1 MAEVEMDAEP
11 IEEIEVDEFDVEE
24 PDQTFSDDNITD
36 DNGSNTDLEAEVL
49 FQVAHY
55 VDEYGG
61 PASLADV
68 AFEIQE
74 KNTDV
79 HKAMEKAV
87 KAGIPKVEP
96 VIKMLLEEGLIV
108 ETEYGGYVTTPEGDK
123 IVQEP
128 QEQEKSLGTYESD
141 KNNGN
146 PEGEGE
152 ADEFGVPEDV
162 AEDEGKD
169 EAGVPFISTM

>member
-1 MAEVEMDAEP
+1 MAEVQMDAVEMDAEP

-24 PDQTFSDDNITD
+24 PEQGLDTGD
-36 DNGSNTDLEAEVL
+36 GSTDLEAEVL

-74 KNTDV
+74 KDTDV

-96 VIKMLLEEGLIV
+96 VIKSLLEEGFIV

-123 IVQEP
+123 IIGEP
-128 QEQEKSLGTYESD
+128 EVEKELGNTYESK
-141 KNNGN
+141 KNKGN

-152 ADEFGVPEDV
+152 ADEFGVPADV

-169 EAGVPFISTM
+169 ESGVPFLTM

>member
-1 MAEVEMDAEP
+1 MAEIETDVLEMDAEP
-11 IEEIEVDEFDVEE
+11 VEVEPSEVPEQGLDSGASTEGGVDVE
-24 PDQTFSDDNITD
+24 
-36 DNGSNTDLEAEVL
+36 AEIL

-55 VDEYGG
+55 TDEYGG
-61 PASLADV
+61 PASLADI

-96 VIKMLLEEGLIV
+96 AVKSLLEQGLIV
-108 ETEYGGYVTTPEGDK
+108 ETEYGGYITTPEGDK
-123 IVQEP
+123 MLGDVQGE
-128 QEQEKSLGTYESD
+128 LGNTYESD
-141 KNNGN
+141 KNKGN

-152 ADEFGVPEDV
+152 ADEFGVPSDV
-162 AEDEGKD
+162 EGDVEEFDDEGKD
-169 EAGVPFISTM
+169 ESGVPFMTI